1 MTKTTRIPRRV
12 FSTGLLATL
21 AAASGMAKPAIAAG
35 EKKFTFKI
43 ASGHNASWHFIQITQ
58 KYFMPEMK
66 KRVKERT
73 GYDVEFIE
81 GFAGA
86 MVKPTEVLS
95 GVHSGIIDIGVF
107 CVCHEGQKLLL
118 HNFPYYLPFGPN
130 DPIISVNATR
140 KVYDTTPKLNQI
152 LEKSFGQKL
161 LTLIPFEPYNII
173 SRVPIHGPAEM
184 KGRKISCAGPNVFWI
199 EDVGGLPLS
208 ITGPEVYTGFQSGL
222 MDGNVVFMSIMDALQ
237 LYSVAPYLIKVGFG
251 CMSTAV
257 IHMNLRRLNGLPK
270 EVQNIIL
277 ELAHDTE
284 VFGGKYTRDMVNKYE
299 NIIKEKGA
307 KIIVVDDTQRQAWA
321 NALKATPGKLAHQ
334 FDRQANI
341 PMSATMNAYIAAT
354 QAAGFKWP
362 VQYKI

>member
-1 MTKTTRIPRRV
+1 MTRTTRIPRRV
-12 FSTGLLATL
+12 FSVGLLASL
-21 AAASGMAKPAIAAG
+21 ATASGLARPAIAADD
-35 EKKFTFKI
+35 KKINFKI

-58 KYFMPEMK
+58 KFFIPELK

-73 GYDVEFIE
+73 GYEVEFTE

-86 MVKPTEVLS
+86 MVKPTEVLA
-95 GVHSGIIDIGVF
+95 GVQSGIIDIGVF

-130 DPIISVNATR
+130 DPVISVNATR
-140 KVYDTTPKLNQI
+140 KVYETIPKLNEI
-152 LEKSFGQKL
+152 LEKTYGQRL

-184 KGRKISCAGPNVFWI
+184 KGRKVSCAGPNVFWV

-222 MDGNVVFMSIMDALQ
+222 MDGNVVFMSIMDTLQ
-237 LYSVAPYLIKVGFG
+237 LYDVAPYLIDIGFG

-257 IHMNLRRLNGLPK
+257 IHMNSRRLDRLPK
-270 EVQNIIL
+270 EVKDVIL
-277 ELAHDTE
+277 EVAHDTE
-284 VFGGKYTRDMVNKYE
+284 VYGGKYTQEMINTYE
-299 NIIKEKGA
+299 ALIKKKGA
-307 KIIVVDDTQRQAWA
+307 KIIKVDEAGRQEWA
-321 NALKATPGKLAHQ
+321 NALKATPGKMAQ
-334 FDRQANI
+334 KFDREANI
-341 PMSATMNAYIAAT
+341 PMSAAMNAYIAAT

-362 VQYKI
+362 IQYKI